1 MAKINRMQNSSFLK
15 TNAFFGIAHT
25 GRIDVNFLR
34 IVVLYGSVPL
44 AEIMTHPGFVDG
56 LDPNKTRLV
65 QQRKA
70 ELDALCSEKTRQ
82 YFTDAGIKL
91 VHYGQL

>member
-1 MAKINRMQNSSFLK
+1 
-15 TNAFFGIAHT
+15 
-25 GRIDVNFLR
+25 
-34 IVVLYGSVPL
+34 VPL

-65 QQRKA
+65 QQRKG